1 MANFL
6 NLNTYQQISY
16 ICQNIQLIIAVI
28 GIVGN
33 ILAFIVFSRSNLKKH
48 SYSFY
53 CRVMAT
59 TDIGLLICYI
69 RNWASNILDA
79 NLNIVAPFFCSMNM
93 FLSYFFGG
101 LSLSMLTLI
110 SSDRMIAIVYS
121 NRFKFIKKR
130 WFQWLMVAVGIV
142 FNVGINIMPA
152 ITNRLVEIV
161 QSTNSSIKICASD
174 SRITEIQ
181 SWIFFGNFLL
191 FTILINNILNVKM
204 VWFIVSSRR
213 KVARNLS
220 NVRNSVVRDRKFA
233 ITSIGLNLTC
243 MVLKLPFAIF
253 LIIKNKKVISF
264 DVLIAIQM
272 IVLSISVL
280 DNGFSFLINFFVNSI
295 FHDEFLVLIGIKK
308 RNVNSSQNA
317 EPITS
322 VNSRK

>member
-1 MANFL
+1 
-6 NLNTYQQISY
+6 
-16 ICQNIQLIIAVI
+16 
-28 GIVGN
+28 
-33 ILAFIVFSRSNLKKH
+33 
-48 SYSFY
+48 
-53 CRVMAT
+53 
-59 TDIGLLICYI
+59 
-69 RNWASNILDA
+69 
-79 NLNIVAPFFCSMNM
+79 
-93 FLSYFFGG
+93 
-101 LSLSMLTLI
+101 
-110 SSDRMIAIVYS
+110 
-121 NRFKFIKKR
+121 
-130 WFQWLMVAVGIV
+130 
-142 FNVGINIMPA
+142 MPA

-161 QSTNSSIKICASD
+161 QSANSSIKICASD
-174 SRITEIQ
+174 SRITAIQ

-220 NVRNSVVRDRKFA
+220 NVRNSAVRDRKFA

-253 LIIKNKKVISF
+253 FIIKNKKVISF